1 MKEGGEDLGEHG
13 HIGNAYGGQESFLEV
28 KKTKK
33 VETWKEKLD
42 VTVGVSADSW
52 VLPKS
57 QQDLLRKDRKHDCE
71 RKEEGCDYESTSI
84 QVEAAK
90 VS

>member
-1 MKEGGEDLGEHG
+1 MKEGCEDLGEHG
-13 HIGNAYGGQESFLEV
+13 HIGNAYGSEKAFLEV
-28 KKTKK
+28 KQTKK

-57 QQDLLRKDRKHDCE
+57 QQDLLRKDR
-71 RKEEGCDYESTSI
+71 
-84 QVEAAK
+84 
-90 VS
+90 